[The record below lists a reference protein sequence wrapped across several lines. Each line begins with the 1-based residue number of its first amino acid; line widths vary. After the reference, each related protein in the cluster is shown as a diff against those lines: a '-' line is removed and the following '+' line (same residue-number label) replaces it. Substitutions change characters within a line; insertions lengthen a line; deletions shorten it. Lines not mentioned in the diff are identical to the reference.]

1 MKIKFISATLFFSL
15 ITLNSCDTLNEV
27 AQVVNTAGT
36 STSNTPK
43 LTNDEVISGLREALN
58 VGIKNSVNLTSIT
71 DGFWKNDMIRI
82 PFMEDAIKV
91 KQKALDWGLDGQVE
105 KFEVTMNRAA
115 EEATKEALPIFV
127 DAIKNMSV
135 SDGFAILNGGDGA
148 ATKFLKD
155 QTTAKLITAFA
166 PKVEAAIANVKLT
179 EYWNPIIT
187 KYNSAMTFTG
197 GEKLNPDLNK
207 YITEKAISGL
217 FYMVEQEEN
226 KIRKDPMARV
236 SDLLQKVSEVLPG
249 NNQRTCTTL
258 LRS

>member
-27 AQVVNTAGT
+27 AQVVNNTGT

-236 SDLLQKVSEVLPG
+236 SDLLQKVFGSITG
-249 NNQRTCTTL
+249 K
-258 LRS
+258 

>member
-1 MKIKFISATLFFSL
+1 MKIKLISATLFFSL

-27 AQVVNTAGT
+27 AQVVNNTGT
-36 STSNTPK
+36 STTNTPK

-155 QTTAKLITAFA
+155 QTTAKLVAAFA
-166 PKVEAAIANVKLT
+166 PKVETAIANVKLT

-236 SDLLQKVSEVLPG
+236 SDLLQKVFGSITG
-249 NNQRTCTTL
+249 K
-258 LRS
+258 